1 VSSRANTLT
10 SLKAAAPR
18 TLSIYST
25 SQGLAQGCG
34 ETCSSLWK
42 WHKSCEHIVP
52 QSDELVLS
60 IRHRCECSCY
70 SSHTAIGPEDLTKRW
85 SCPRAAV
92 MICVLVA
99 CVFIL
104 LPCALSLA
112 EAHLVLVRRM
122 WQSHLQQIS
131 SQTTQIGRAHV

>member
-1 VSSRANTLT
+1 ARDRRSRSSYSTSQTRPLHRAERRARLPSEASRTTFSSRANTLT

-18 TLSIYST
+18 TLSRYST
-25 SQGLAQGCG
+25 SQGLAQECG

-52 QSDELVLS
+52 QADELVLS

-85 SCPRAAV
+85 S
-92 MICVLVA
+92 
-99 CVFIL
+99 
-104 LPCALSLA
+104 
-112 EAHLVLVRRM
+112 
-122 WQSHLQQIS
+122 
-131 SQTTQIGRAHV
+131 